1 MKCFFLI
8 ILVFCLPASP
18 LLARVINV
26 PGEYTTIQAGID
38 VSANGDTVLV
48 GPGEYHEYFIID
60 NRNILLTSSNGPNT
74 TNIYGFCILRF
85 GIDSTC
91 VIRGLCFIGTE
102 NQYSAP
108 LITCYRGITPKI
120 EGNILR
126 NNLGPGIESH
136 GGNPIIRGNIIRDN
150 WVRGNGGGISLGFPD
165 YPSDNSEISRN
176 IICHNRA
183 GFTVHGDG
191 RGGGIYIIG
200 NARIFNNL
208 IYDNAASEPIAGG
221 DGGGIWRGQLLG
233 DTGHAT
239 IIFNNTICNNIAKL
253 NADHGRGGGLFF
265 SSNGDQDSLIVVN
278 NIIAFN
284 YWGGNVKGQPFD
296 SMYFYWDYNLIY
308 EDTTIGFPHGEH
320 DICLD
325 PKFVDTMSENYR
337 LLANSPCI
345 DAGDPSSPL
354 DPDSTRA
361 DIGAYFFDQSV
372 GIDDPGAP
380 TGPYEFT
387 LGQNYPNPFNAQ
399 TIISYCLDNEAT
411 VSLHIYAITGHLV
424 RPLLNKEIQNAGEHN
439 YIWDGRNAKGEMV
452 STGIYF
458 YELYVDDSRESK
470 AMIMVK

>member
-1 MKCFFLI
+1 VRFTLICAFVMFLAALASAR
-8 ILVFCLPASP
+8 IL
-18 LLARVINV
+18 NV
-26 PGEYTTIQAGID
+26 PADYATIQAGID
-38 VSANGDTVLV
+38 ASVNGDTVLV
-48 GPGEYHEYFIID
+48 SPGEYHEYFIID
-60 NRNILLTSSNGPNT
+60 NRNILLTSSNGPDT

-126 NNLGPGIESH
+126 NNLSPGIESH
-136 GGNPIIRGNIIRDN
+136 GGNPIIRGNIIRNN

-176 IICHNRA
+176 IICYNRA

-233 DTGHAT
+233 DTGHVT
-239 IIFNNTICNNIAKL
+239 IISNNTICNNIAKL
-253 NADHGRGGGLFF
+253 SGDHGRGGGLFF

-284 YWGGNVKGQPFD
+284 YWGANVKGLPFD

-308 EDTTIGFPHGEH
+308 GDTAMGFPHGDH
-320 DICLD
+320 DIYLE
-325 PKFVDTMSENYR
+325 PMFVDTATENYR
-337 LLANSPCI
+337 LLAGSPCI
-345 DAGDPSSPL
+345 DAGDPLSPP
-354 DPDSTRA
+354 DSDSTRA
-361 DIGAYFFDQSV
+361 DIGAIFYDQTV
-372 GIDDPGAP
+372 GIINEGNESI
-380 TGPYEFT
+380 PYRFN
-387 LGQNYPNPFNAQ
+387 LKQNYPNPFNPN
-399 TIISYCLDNEAT
+399 TTISYSLQKPSV
-411 VSLHIYAITGHLV
+411 VSLVIRDITGKLV
-424 RPLLNKEIQNAGEHN
+424 DEIIIHEKQESGDHSI
-439 YIWDGRNAKGEMV
+439 IWDGIGKNSKPSA
-452 STGIYF
+452 TGIYF
-458 YELYVDDSRESK
+458 YELYVDNSYQVK
-470 AMIMVK
+470 CMIMIR